1 MKTMVQSFVLLL
13 MACLANPVVAG
24 ISDGWIRLGKEKVNA
39 RIERDE
45 IRAAS
50 KGFVKQVVIEVRGEA
65 VYFESVAVH
74 LGNGEVV
81 DLPIRSI
88 IKAGE
93 RTRVIDLPG
102 DARLIR
108 KVVFTHQKLRDAG
121 KAEVILW
128 GRK

>member
-1 MKTMVQSFVLLL
+1 MKMIKYLVVLLFVS
-13 MACLANPVVAG
+13 MANPVNSG
-24 ISDGWIRLGKEKVNA
+24 ISEGWIQLGKEKVNA
-39 RIERDE
+39 RMERDE
-45 IRAAS
+45 IRSAS
-50 KGFVKQVVIEVRGEA
+50 KGFVKQVVIEVRGAA

-74 LGNGEVV
+74 LGDGEVV
-81 DLPIRSI
+81 DLPVRSI

-102 DARLIR
+102 NARLIR
-108 KVVFTHQKLRDAG
+108 KVVFVHQKLRDAG